1 MLLVIADVFR
11 HPSSLI
17 NFGQKSTCLKL
28 CGLWKSLSNKW
39 RKILDID
46 LVTCACFVLLLVVGF
61 FYIDVT
67 RNSRNAWIGLWNMK
81 YELNYEYFK
90 WIRIMNQLMALA
102 FIELVLSEKVHVH
115 ADDVKFIAQS
125 PTKTI

>member
-1 MLLVIADVFR
+1 
-11 HPSSLI
+11 
-17 NFGQKSTCLKL
+17 
-28 CGLWKSLSNKW
+28 
-39 RKILDID
+39 
-46 LVTCACFVLLLVVGF
+46 
-61 FYIDVT
+61 
-67 RNSRNAWIGLWNMK
+67 MK

-102 FIELVLSEKVHVH
+102 FIELVLSEKVH